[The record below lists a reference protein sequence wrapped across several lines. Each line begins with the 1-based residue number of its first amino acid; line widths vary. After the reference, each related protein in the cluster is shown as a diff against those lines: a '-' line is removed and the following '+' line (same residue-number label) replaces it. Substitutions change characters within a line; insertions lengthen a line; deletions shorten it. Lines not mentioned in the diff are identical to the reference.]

1 MKCCLNPRQ
10 THQSHVDRHVQAVDI
25 RTNES
30 LFVSAQTPASRS
42 SNQELQPSSIVTK
55 GRTIYIETGFQK
67 LKIPPH
73 LTCISTPTVYTI
85 FLLPSEAQTACLARR
100 AWSRRLASLRSSS
113 ILKNLPLSEDVLVS
127 AVVDIGVVVL
137 CLALEQFE
145 NVLHRKLS
153 DGLAALDSG
162 LCKLALGFLELED
175 TLFDTVV
182 D

>member
-1 MKCCLNPRQ
+1 M
-10 THQSHVDRHVQAVDI
+10 
-25 RTNES
+25 
-30 LFVSAQTPASRS
+30 
-42 SNQELQPSSIVTK
+42 
-55 GRTIYIETGFQK
+55 YIETEFQK
-67 LKIPPH
+67 LKTPPH
-73 LTCISTPTVYTI
+73 LTCISTPTVYTV

-100 AWSRRLASLRSSS
+100 AWSRRLAALRSS

-137 CLALEQFE
+137 CLALEQLE
-145 NVLHRKLS
+145 NVLHRKLA